1 MNGNHS
7 RPVAGFRQP
16 GRRRLPGAAALVILV
31 PLGAACG
38 GPGSGDDRPLV
49 VATHS
54 ILGDLATNVFGDT
67 ATVEVVMPAGTDP
80 HDFEPSAAD
89 VALLNE
95 ADLVVANGLG
105 FEVGL
110 VDALDAAAEDGID
123 VLELG
128 EQLDPRPLAEGGGE
142 DPHWFTDPRRT
153 VRAVGLIAEAAAA
166 VEGIDTDAVAAQA
179 DAYADEVSTADAV
192 IGDDLLA
199 IPASARQL
207 VTNHEVFGYFAD
219 RYGFEVI
226 GTVIPS
232 GTTLAEPSSADLSAL
247 VDTIDETGVPAVF
260 ADTSS
265 SSDLADVLA
274 DETGEDIAVVEL
286 FSESLG
292 EPGSGGETY
301 LQLIRTNAD
310 RILGALT

>member
-7 RPVAGFRQP
+7 RPVGEFRQP
-16 GRRRLPGAAALVILV
+16 RRRLLGGVALVALLSSLV
-31 PLGAACG
+31 GCGA
-38 GPGSGDDRPLV
+38 SGAGDGRPLV

-54 ILGDLATNVFGDT
+54 ILGDLATNVLGDT
-67 ATVEVVMPAGTDP
+67 ATVQVVMPAGTDP

-89 VALLNE
+89 VALLSE

-110 VDALDAAAEDGID
+110 TDALEAAADDGID
-123 VLELG
+123 VLDLG
-128 EQLDPRPLAEGGGE
+128 EQLDPLPLADGDGE

-153 VRAVGLIAEAAAA
+153 ARAVGLIAEAAAA
-166 VEGIDTDAVAAQA
+166 VDGIDAAAVGVQA
-179 DAYADEVSTADAV
+179 EAYADDVTAADAQM
-192 IGDDLLA
+192 GDDLLA
-199 IPASARQL
+199 VPAADRRL

-226 GTVIPS
+226 GTIIPS

-247 VDTIDETGVPAVF
+247 VDIIDETGVPAIF

-265 SSDLADVLA
+265 SRELADVLA
-274 DETGEDIAVVEL
+274 EETGEDIAVVEL

-310 RILGALT
+310 RIVGALS

>member
-7 RPVAGFRQP
+7 RPVGAFRQP
-16 GRRRLPGAAALVILV
+16 RYRLLGAVALVALLSSLV
-31 PLGAACG
+31 GCGASGAGDG
-38 GPGSGDDRPLV
+38 GPLV

-54 ILGDLATNVFGDT
+54 ILGDLATNVLGDT
-67 ATVEVVMPAGTDP
+67 ARVQVVMPAGTDP

-89 VALLNE
+89 VALLSE

-110 VDALDAAAEDGID
+110 TDALEAAADDGID
-123 VLELG
+123 VLDLG
-128 EQLDPRPLAEGGGE
+128 EQLDPLPLADGDGE

-153 VRAVGLIAEAAAA
+153 VRAVGLIAAAAAA
-166 VEGIDTDAVAAQA
+166 VDGIDAAAIGVHAEAYVDVVTAA
-179 DAYADEVSTADAV
+179 DAQM
-192 IGDDLLA
+192 GDDLLA
-199 IPASARQL
+199 VPAADRRL

-226 GTVIPS
+226 GTIIPS

-247 VDTIDETGVPAVF
+247 VDIIDETGVPAIF

-265 SSDLADVLA
+265 SRELADVLA
-274 DETGEDIAVVEL
+274 EETGEDIAVVEL

-310 RILGALT
+310 RIVGALA

>member
-1 MNGNHS
+1 VNGNHS
-7 RPVAGFRQP
+7 RRVGEFRQP
-16 GRRRLPGAAALVILV
+16 RCRLLLGTVALVALLSSLI
-31 PLGAACG
+31 GCAASGEGDG
-38 GPGSGDDRPLV
+38 GPLV

-54 ILGDLATNVFGDT
+54 ILGDLATNVLGDT
-67 ATVEVVMPAGTDP
+67 ATVQVVMPAGTDP

-89 VALLNE
+89 VALLSE

-110 VDALDAAAEDGID
+110 TDALEAASDDGID
-123 VLELG
+123 VLDLG
-128 EQLDPRPLAEGGGE
+128 EQLDPLPLADGDGE

-166 VEGIDTDAVAAQA
+166 VDGIDADAVGVQA
-179 DAYADEVSTADAV
+179 EAYADDVTAADAQ
-192 IGDDLLA
+192 IGDDLLDVPVA
-199 IPASARQL
+199 DRRL

-219 RYGFEVI
+219 RYGLAVI
-226 GTVIPS
+226 GTIIPS
-232 GTTLAEPSSADLSAL
+232 GTTLAEPSSSDLSAL
-247 VDTIDETGVPAVF
+247 VDTIHETGVPAIF

-265 SSDLADVLA
+265 SSELADVLA

-310 RILGALT
+310 RIVGALS

>member
-1 MNGNHS
+1 
-7 RPVAGFRQP
+7 
-16 GRRRLPGAAALVILV
+16 
-31 PLGAACG
+31 
-38 GPGSGDDRPLV
+38 LV

-54 ILGDLATNVFGDT
+54 ILGDLATNVLGDT
-67 ATVEVVMPAGTDP
+67 ATVQVVMPAGTDP

-89 VALLNE
+89 VALLSE

-110 VDALDAAAEDGID
+110 TDALEAAADDGID
-123 VLELG
+123 VLDLG
-128 EQLDPRPLAEGGGE
+128 EQLDPLPLADGDGE

-153 VRAVGLIAEAAAA
+153 VRAVGLIAEAATA
-166 VEGIDTDAVAAQA
+166 VDGIDADAVGVQA
-179 DAYADEVSTADAV
+179 EAYADDVTAADAQ
-192 IGDDLLA
+192 IGDNLLGVPVA
-199 IPASARQL
+199 DRRL

-219 RYGFEVI
+219 RYGFAVI
-226 GTVIPS
+226 GTIIPS
-232 GTTLAEPSSADLSAL
+232 GTTLAEPSSSDLSAL
-247 VDTIDETGVPAVF
+247 VDTIDETGVPAIF

-265 SSDLADVLA
+265 SSELADVLA
-274 DETGEDIAVVEL
+274 EETGEDIAVVEL

-310 RILGALT
+310 RIVGALS

>member
-1 MNGNHS
+1 MNGNQS
-7 RPVAGFRQP
+7 RPVGAFRQLLC
-16 GRRRLPGAAALVILV
+16 RLLGGVALVALLSSLV
-31 PLGAACG
+31 GCGASGAGDG
-38 GPGSGDDRPLV
+38 GPLV

-54 ILGDLATNVFGDT
+54 ILGDLATNVLGDT
-67 ATVEVVMPAGTDP
+67 ARVQVVMPAGTDP

-89 VALLNE
+89 VALLSE

-110 VDALDAAAEDGID
+110 TDALEAAADDGVD
-123 VLELG
+123 VLDLG
-128 EQLDPRPLAEGGGE
+128 EQLDPLPLADGDGE

-153 VRAVGLIAEAAAA
+153 VRAVGLIAAAAAA
-166 VEGIDTDAVAAQA
+166 VDGIDAAAIGVQAEAYVDVVTAA
-179 DAYADEVSTADAV
+179 DAQM
-192 IGDDLLA
+192 GDDLLA
-199 IPASARQL
+199 VPAADRRL

-226 GTVIPS
+226 GTIIPS

-247 VDTIDETGVPAVF
+247 VDIIDETGVPAIF

-265 SSDLADVLA
+265 SRELADVLA
-274 DETGEDIAVVEL
+274 EETGEDIAVVEL

-310 RILGALT
+310 RIVGALA

>member
-7 RPVAGFRQP
+7 RRVGEFRQP
-16 GRRRLPGAAALVILV
+16 RCRLLGGVALVALLSSLV
-31 PLGAACG
+31 GCGASGAGDG
-38 GPGSGDDRPLV
+38 GPLV

-54 ILGDLATNVFGDT
+54 ILGDLATNVLGDT
-67 ATVEVVMPAGTDP
+67 ATVQVVMPAGTDP

-89 VALLNE
+89 VALLSE

-110 VDALDAAAEDGID
+110 TDALEAAADDGID
-123 VLELG
+123 VLDLG
-128 EQLDPRPLAEGGGE
+128 EQLDPLPLADGDGE

-166 VEGIDTDAVAAQA
+166 VDGIDAAAVGVQA
-179 DAYADEVSTADAV
+179 EAYADDVTAADAQ

-199 IPASARQL
+199 VPAADRRL

-226 GTVIPS
+226 GTIIPS

-247 VDTIDETGVPAVF
+247 VDIIDETGVPAIF

-265 SSDLADVLA
+265 SSELADVLA
-274 DETGEDIAVVEL
+274 EETGEDIAVVEL

-310 RILGALT
+310 RIVGALS

>member
-7 RPVAGFRQP
+7 RPVGAFRQP
-16 GRRRLPGAAALVILV
+16 RCRLLGGVALVALLSSLV
-31 PLGAACG
+31 GCGASGAGDG
-38 GPGSGDDRPLV
+38 GPLV

-54 ILGDLATNVFGDT
+54 ILGDLATNVLGDT
-67 ATVEVVMPAGTDP
+67 ARVQVVMPAGTDP

-89 VALLNE
+89 VALLSE

-110 VDALDAAAEDGID
+110 TDALEAAADDGID
-123 VLELG
+123 VLDLG
-128 EQLDPRPLAEGGGE
+128 EQLDPLPLADGDGE

-153 VRAVGLIAEAAAA
+153 VRAVGLIAAAAAA
-166 VEGIDTDAVAAQA
+166 VDGIDAAAIGVHAEAYVDVVTAA
-179 DAYADEVSTADAV
+179 DAQM
-192 IGDDLLA
+192 GDDLLA
-199 IPASARQL
+199 VPAADRRL

-226 GTVIPS
+226 GTIIPS

-247 VDTIDETGVPAVF
+247 VDIIDETGVPAIF

-265 SSDLADVLA
+265 SRELADVLA
-274 DETGEDIAVVEL
+274 EETGEDIAVVEL

-310 RILGALT
+310 RIVGALA

>member
-1 MNGNHS
+1 M
-7 RPVAGFRQP
+7 
-16 GRRRLPGAAALVILV
+16 ALVALLSSLV
-31 PLGAACG
+31 GCGASGAGDG
-38 GPGSGDDRPLV
+38 GPLV

-54 ILGDLATNVFGDT
+54 ILGDLATNVLGDT
-67 ATVEVVMPAGTDP
+67 ATVQVVMPAGTDP

-89 VALLNE
+89 VALLSE

-110 VDALDAAAEDGID
+110 TDALEAAADDGID
-123 VLELG
+123 VLDLG
-128 EQLDPRPLAEGGGE
+128 EQLDPLPLADGDGE

-153 VRAVGLIAEAAAA
+153 VRAVGLIAAAAAA
-166 VEGIDTDAVAAQA
+166 VDGIDAAAIGVHAEAYVDVVTAA
-179 DAYADEVSTADAV
+179 DAQM
-192 IGDDLLA
+192 GDDLLA
-199 IPASARQL
+199 VPAADRRL

-226 GTVIPS
+226 GTIIPS

-247 VDTIDETGVPAVF
+247 VDIIDETGVPAIF

-265 SSDLADVLA
+265 SRELADVLA
-274 DETGEDIAVVEL
+274 EETGEDIAVVEL

-310 RILGALT
+310 RIVGALA